1 MLENL
6 ASSDTRIVYGI
17 ESRHRILESNFRIE
31 KDFQKAVGDTGEI
44 PISVRLSEIESNIAE
59 MNKKLD
65 VLINEFLNSKAE

>member
-44 PISVRLSEIESNIAE
+44 PISVRLSDMESNIAE
-59 MNKKLD
+59 INKKLD